1 MVSSTPAIE
10 IDGLTRRFG
19 DVLAVDAL
27 SLTVDEGEVFGF
39 LGPNGAGKSTT
50 IHMLLGFLEPTAGSA
65 HLLGHSVTDDS
76 RAIRERIGILPEGY
90 GTYENLTG
98 REHVVSAIETKGAAD
113 DPDAILERVGLDPS
127 ASNRAVGGY
136 SKGMAQRL
144 GLAVA
149 LVGDPALLIL
159 DEPTSGLDPTG
170 VKRLRAIIDAELDRG
185 TTVFFSSH
193 ILDEVERV
201 CDRVAILHDGSLQTV
216 DSVDDLRASLSIE
229 STIEVTLKDEPTGVD
244 IGDMDGVADYEIDS
258 TSVRVRC
265 TKPPAKMQI
274 LRRLDDAATVLD
286 IDIENGSLE
295 TIFEAYTSASDGSP
309 PAGNGST
316 PPQTELEP

>member
-1 MVSSTPAIE
+1 
-10 IDGLTRRFG
+10 
-19 DVLAVDAL
+19 
-27 SLTVDEGEVFGF
+27 
-39 LGPNGAGKSTT
+39 
-50 IHMLLGFLEPTAGSA
+50 MLLGFLEPTAGSA
-65 HLLGHSVTDDS
+65 RLLGRSVTEDS

-98 REHVVSAIETKGAAD
+98 REHVVSAIETKGADD
-113 DPDAILERVGLDPS
+113 DPDTILERVGLDPS
-127 ASNRAVGGY
+127 ASRRAVGGY

-170 VKRLRAIIDAELDRG
+170 VKRLRQIIDAELDRG

-216 DSVDDLRASLSIE
+216 DSVEDLRATLSIE
-229 STIEVTLKDEPTGVD
+229 SVIDVTLADRPTGVD
-244 IGDMDGVADYEIDS
+244 LEAIDGVAETQIDN

-265 TKPPAKMQI
+265 TKPTAKMQI
-274 LRRLDDAATVLD
+274 LRQLDDAATVLD

-295 TIFEAYTSASDGSP
+295 TIFEAYTSASDGHALAANGTTQP
-309 PAGNGST
+309 P
-316 PPQTELEP
+316 TEVEK